1 MAKAKAAK
9 RCMVGIAA
17 MYRRVLAGPVSG
29 EQQQDLLEITRQLMR
44 EEACEEGQTSEPV
57 LPGQHD
63 VKKEKEG
70 IKKPAADWEPP
81 RGGWWAFKM
90 LSPGGEHEGQA
101 WMDDILKPKAKK
113 RGSAAHAA
121 LVFSGRLHA
130 LADPVCCALCG
141 SVMLLVSVPMQG
153 RGRRCWWQ
161 AGQEVGALQPRRDAR
176 RLCSGCEGWRASRT

>member
-101 WMDDILKPKAKK
+101 WMDDILKPRRQKT
-113 RGSAAHAA
+113 R
-121 LVFSGRLHA
+121 
-130 LADPVCCALCG
+130 
-141 SVMLLVSVPMQG
+141 G